1 MRRLAETVAGNHQ
14 NASFGKSPA
23 ELASVGA
30 VRQPWK
36 CCHPSGWSHP
46 VQQAVVLRE
55 NAIEQRKVLRG
66 YLAGASVNLVAVL
79 QRQHRKPLPENI
91 AGDRKIIARIMIAL
105 TPSRIVIDHPAY
117 AQSAQTK
124 RLREIADHRGV
135 WEPRRRPRLRT
146 VIDGMINLI
155 RDKHNLPFRAEIMQ
169 ALHLCIAQNR
179 AGGAVRRIDA
189 QQP

>member
-79 QRQHRKPLPENI
+79 ERQHRKPLSENI
-91 AGDRKIIARIMIAL
+91 AGG
-105 TPSRIVIDHPAY
+105 S
-117 AQSAQTK
+117 
-124 RLREIADHRGV
+124 
-135 WEPRRRPRLRT
+135 
-146 VIDGMINLI
+146 
-155 RDKHNLPFRAEIMQ
+155 
-169 ALHLCIAQNR
+169 
-179 AGGAVRRIDA
+179 
-189 QQP
+189 